1 MVLCRYNLKWDQHSA
16 FLFQR
21 RLLSTHS
28 PECFFSLYFLGGE
41 NRMLFF
47 KCWKDSRMCKSFFGV
62 ALVSTQMWPLT
73 LKQDLYFTGL
83 VGVIREES
91 QEFDAIRPAFW
102 DLYAGKVLFSLKANK
117 RQGLE

>member
-1 MVLCRYNLKWDQHSA
+1 MVLCCYNLKWDQHSA

-83 VGVIREES
+83 VGVIRG
-91 QEFDAIRPAFW
+91 
-102 DLYAGKVLFSLKANK
+102 GKSRV
-117 RQGLE
+117 